1 MKLKEREREKEEVDT
16 RKSIEKRDIRDEE
29 KRQILEGKGGEEE
42 AYAYRNFISLTCEKV
57 IH

>member
-1 MKLKEREREKEEVDT
+1 MRERRDT
-16 RKSIEKRDIRDEE
+16 KYEE